1 MEKLSESFLSDGR
14 LLNQKFDEADGF
26 ISAGELSYE
35 EFSSQLVRKVIYF
48 QLELSKEKVRDRYD
62 EKKVEKFR
70 LLARHFL
77 AQLKD
82 GLLTEAEQQQVSKQL
97 KTIFPRFHTP
107 KAARK
112 NLSKEKQAPE
122 DSGR

>member
-14 LLNQKFDEADGF
+14 LLDRKFNEADGL

-82 GLLTEAEQQQVSKQL
+82 GLLTEVEQQQVSKQL
-97 KTIFPRFHTP
+97 KAIFPRFHTP
-107 KAARK
+107 KATRK
-112 NLSKEKQAPE
+112 PSSKAKQTAGE
-122 DSGR
+122 

>member
-26 ISAGELSYE
+26 ISAGELSYQ
-35 EFSSQLVRKVIYF
+35 EFSSQLVRKVVYF

-82 GLLTEAEQQQVSKQL
+82 GLLTEAEQKETSKQL
-97 KTIFPRFHTP
+97 KVIFPRFHTP
-107 KAARK
+107 KTTRKASPKATQPAAG
-112 NLSKEKQAPE
+112 E
-122 DSGR
+122 